1 MDGVVSRM
9 AEPQNLSRAAA
20 FLAEGLIFLSWISEQ
35 SAGYKGLVTQLTDRL
50 LWDKVTVKDRLA
62 VLAGFT
68 VAAHSARA
76 RVSPVFLILLLP
88 CCFLQVFVCV
98 LAVFVS

>member
-50 LWDKVTVKDRLA
+50 LWDKVTVKDRLF
-62 VLAGFT
+62 LAGFT